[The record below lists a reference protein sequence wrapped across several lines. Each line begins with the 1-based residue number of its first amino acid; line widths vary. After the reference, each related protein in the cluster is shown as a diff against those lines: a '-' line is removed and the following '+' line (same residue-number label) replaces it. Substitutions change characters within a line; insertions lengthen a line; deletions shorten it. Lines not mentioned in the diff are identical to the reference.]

1 MSQHESL
8 FDSATLR
15 LTLWYMIILM
25 SISLLFS
32 GILYRVASDEFDRAF
47 GPRGG
52 NMRIFVNNDTVFD
65 MREQMLRDSN
75 ERLLTNL
82 FLFNIL
88 VLVSGGV
95 LSYVLAKRTME
106 PIVHALESQTRFSSD
121 AAHELKTPLAVM
133 QSEIEVGL
141 RDKSATK
148 VAQRK
153 VLESTLDE
161 VHRMRTL
168 TDRLLLLATSDTIER
183 SRINTN
189 EIVVEVLNRAI
200 PLASTKHITIE
211 NKIGSHEVF
220 ADRDSLVDVLGIL
233 VENAIKYSPEMS
245 VVQLLSTKQQRT
257 VEISVVDKGIGISS
271 EDKSKIFDRFYRADL
286 SRSKQNVEGHG
297 LGLSIAR
304 RLMEL
309 QQGSI
314 YVKSSEDQ
322 GSTFTITLPLS

>member
-1 MSQHESL
+1 M
-8 FDSATLR
+8 
-15 LTLWYMIILM
+15 
-25 SISLLFS
+25 
-32 GILYRVASDEFDRAF
+32 
-47 GPRGG
+47 
-52 NMRIFVNNDTVFD
+52 
-65 MREQMLRDSN
+65 
-75 ERLLTNL
+75 
-82 FLFNIL
+82 
-88 VLVSGGV
+88 
-95 LSYVLAKRTME
+95 
-106 PIVHALESQTRFSSD
+106 
-121 AAHELKTPLAVM
+121 
-133 QSEIEVGL
+133 
-141 RDKSATK
+141 
-148 VAQRK
+148 
-153 VLESTLDE
+153 
-161 VHRMRTL
+161 
-168 TDRLLLLATSDTIER
+168 
-183 SRINTN
+183 
-189 EIVVEVLNRAI
+189 
-200 PLASTKHITIE
+200 
-211 NKIGSHEVF
+211 F